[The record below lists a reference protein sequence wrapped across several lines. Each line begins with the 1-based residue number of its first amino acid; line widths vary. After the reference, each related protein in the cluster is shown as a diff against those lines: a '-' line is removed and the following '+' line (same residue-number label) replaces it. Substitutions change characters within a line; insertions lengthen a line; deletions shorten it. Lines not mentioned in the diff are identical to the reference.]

1 MYVNNPNTLL
11 LRTPLNGCCSPRSR
25 RAASSTPS
33 NVCDGTPGVGES
45 RSSIARSRAAAASK
59 TVNWAPHTACRP
71 ALVSIWWSPWR
82 VFHLMML
89 AREMPD
95 LPCTVYFTDEEWKA
109 LCCYTTESPLSPKQ
123 PPSLDSATRMVG
135 AMGGHLGRKR
145 DGPPGAQTLWR
156 GLQRLEPA
164 AKVYRILT
172 TGPPLHAS
180 GP

>member
-1 MYVNNPNTLL
+1 MDAAHHGRDEL
-11 LRTPLNGCCSPRSR
+11 LR
-25 RAASSTPS
+25 
-33 NVCDGTPGVGES
+33 
-45 RSSIARSRAAAASK
+45 ARQATCAM
-59 TVNWAPHTACRP
+59 VRP
-71 ALVSIWWSPWR
+71 ALGNRGLPSHAQERLPHQRPSIGHRTRPAGLPWCR
-82 VFHLMML
+82 YGGRL
-89 AREMPD
+89 ARLSSDDASREMPD

-109 LCCYTTESPLSPKQ
+109 LCCYTTGSPLSPKQ

-156 GLQRLEPA
+156 GLQRLDPA

>member
-1 MYVNNPNTLL
+1 MEPIPCIS
-11 LRTPLNGCCSPRSR
+11 RAPRS
-25 RAASSTPS
+25 A
-33 NVCDGTPGVGES
+33 
-45 RSSIARSRAAAASK
+45 
-59 TVNWAPHTACRP
+59 
-71 ALVSIWWSPWR
+71 WR

-95 LPCTVYFTDEEWKA
+95 LSCTVYFTDEEWKA
-109 LCCYTTESPLSPKQ
+109 LCCYTTGSPLSPKQ

-156 GLQRLEPA
+156 GLQRLDPA